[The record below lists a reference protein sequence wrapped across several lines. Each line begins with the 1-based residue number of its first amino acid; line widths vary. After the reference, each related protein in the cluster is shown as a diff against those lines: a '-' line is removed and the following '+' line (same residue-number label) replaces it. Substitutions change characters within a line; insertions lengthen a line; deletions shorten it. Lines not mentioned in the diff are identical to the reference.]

1 MSVDYLTLRV
11 NFLFSE
17 NQPYHSNFP
26 DYGGYDEKKVQ
37 QITFVYIVTV
47 AKRSSRLHSCLDPG

>member
-1 MSVDYLTLRV
+1 MSVDYLTLRL
-11 NFLFSE
+11 NFFFPE

-37 QITFVYIVTV
+37 QITSVYIITK
-47 AKRSSRLHSCLDPG
+47 AFAHFLFHSFP